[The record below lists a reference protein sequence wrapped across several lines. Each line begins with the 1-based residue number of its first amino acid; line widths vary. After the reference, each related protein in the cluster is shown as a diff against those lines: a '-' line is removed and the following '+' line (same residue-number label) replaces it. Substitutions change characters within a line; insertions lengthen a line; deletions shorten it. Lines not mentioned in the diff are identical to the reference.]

1 MVIELNLY
9 NAHGLISRIDKEE
22 STEREKEFEFL
33 RKIMTASN
41 VCELTTNKSWGKKHQ
56 LLFGRLHIIISC

>member
-41 VCELTTNKSWGKKHQ
+41 VCELTTNKSWGKN
-56 LLFGRLHIIISC
+56 ISCCLGDCI